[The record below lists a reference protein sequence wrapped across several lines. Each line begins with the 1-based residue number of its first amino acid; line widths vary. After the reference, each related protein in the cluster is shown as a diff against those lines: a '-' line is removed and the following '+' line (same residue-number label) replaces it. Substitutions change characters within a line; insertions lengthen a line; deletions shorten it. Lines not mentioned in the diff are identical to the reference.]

1 MAKTPKQHGTII
13 MIHGFRGTHHGL
25 DLIAKQFQNY
35 NVIVP
40 DLPGFGEGESLGSYD
55 IDSYIAWLHQFIAGL
70 KLNQKPILLGH
81 SFGSIIC
88 AGYAADFPETI
99 TKLILINP
107 IGAPA
112 LEGPKRLLTNLAI
125 LYYWIGEKLPGKL
138 SHHWLSATPIVMIM
152 SITMAKTH
160 DKKLRSYIHNQ
171 HRQYFSR
178 FHNPESVSQSFKTSV
193 SHNVREYAANITT
206 PTLLIA
212 GDIDDITPLEKQHEL
227 VNMFKNA
234 RLHVITGVGHLTH
247 YETPDQVAD
256 AIKLFI

>member
-1 MAKTPKQHGTII
+1 MANKQNQHGTII

-25 DLIAKQFQNY
+25 DLIAKQFDGY
-35 NVIVP
+35 NVVVP
-40 DLPGFGEGESLGSYD
+40 DLPGFGSGESLGSYD

-70 KLNQKPILLGH
+70 KLTQKPILLGH

-99 TKLILINP
+99 AKLVLVNP

-112 LEGPKRLLTNLAI
+112 LEGPKRLLTKLAI
-125 LYYWIGEKLPGKL
+125 FYYWIGEKLPDML
-138 SHHWLSATPIVMIM
+138 AHWWLASTPIVMVM
-152 SITMAKTH
+152 SITMAKTR
-160 DKKLRSYIHNQ
+160 DKKLRSYIHGQ

-212 GDIDDITPLEKQHEL
+212 GDIDDITPLEKQREL
-227 VNMFKNA
+227 VKLFKNA
-234 RLHVITGVGHLTH
+234 RLHTITGVGHLTH
-247 YETPDQVAD
+247 YETPVQVAD
-256 AIKLFI
+256 AIKSFI